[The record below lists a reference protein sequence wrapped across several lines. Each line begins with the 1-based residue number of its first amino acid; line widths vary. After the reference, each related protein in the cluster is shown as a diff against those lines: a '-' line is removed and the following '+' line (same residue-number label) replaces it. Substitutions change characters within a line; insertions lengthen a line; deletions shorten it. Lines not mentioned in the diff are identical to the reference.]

1 MIEFDNVTKENT
13 KERNPKWSQ
22 IPDHLYSKS
31 IIGGSRPGK
40 NKFTI

>member
-13 KERNPKWSQ
+13 KERNPKWPQVS
-22 IPDHLYSKS
+22 DHLYSKS